1 MYLYYCGISRQMIRR
16 ILQHDPTMSRIY
28 YLTPREIHQ
37 ALSISLEKAEKLYI
51 KLHQRHKMRR
61 ILTDERKF
69 HIITIFDQYY
79 PIQLR
84 KIPDSPLVLFAI
96 GNLHLLRRHQTISVI
111 GTRHPSKEASQKIEH
126 IVKPLILNDWV
137 IVSGMAIGIDSMAH
151 QAALTENGMTIAV
164 LGSGLNHIYPKRNRS
179 LYYAI
184 AKQGLVIT
192 EYLPETKPKPYQ
204 FPERNRI
211 ISGLSYAT
219 LVIEATEKSGTLIT
233 VDQALDQGREVYAV
247 PGSPYLSE
255 TLGCHK
261 LIQEGA
267 KLVKHSIDIEMDW
280 EEFGKEWLQP

>member
-1 MYLYYCGISRQMIRR
+1 MIRR
-16 ILQHDPTMSRIY
+16 ILQYDPTMSHIY
-28 YLTPREIHQ
+28 FLTPREIHQ
-37 ALSISLEKAEKLYI
+37 ALSIPLEKAEKLYI
-51 KLHQRHKMRR
+51 KLHQRQIMRR
-61 ILTDERKF
+61 ILIDEKKF
-69 HIITIFDQYY
+69 HIITIFDQHY

-96 GNLHLLRRHQTISVI
+96 GNLHLLRYHQIISVI
-111 GTRHPSKEASQKIEH
+111 GTRHPSKEAGQKIEH

-151 QAALTENGMTIAV
+151 QAALEEKGMTIAV
-164 LGSGLNHIYPKRNRS
+164 LGSGLNHIYPIRNRP
-179 LYYAI
+179 LYNSI
-184 AKQGLVIT
+184 AKQGLVMT
-192 EYLPETKPKPYQ
+192 EYLPDTKPKPYQ

-247 PGSPYLSE
+247 PGSPYLAE

-267 KLVKHSIDIEMDW
+267 KLVKNSLDIEMDW
-280 EEFGKEWLQP
+280 EEYGKKWLQP